1 MITVSEQPTFTFV
14 EINPSQS
21 IYSIIATTSGSL
33 NSIYPA
39 LIIALANAAP
49 YFKNMSVVASNR
61 LLQLFTSFSNPL
73 FLLSDESHP
82 RLLFLM

>member
-1 MITVSEQPTFTFV
+1 
-14 EINPSQS
+14 
-21 IYSIIATTSGSL
+21 
-33 NSIYPA
+33 
-39 LIIALANAAP
+39 
-49 YFKNMSVVASNR
+49 